1 MKKNMEYYL
10 TGGDLRSIGKSNQLI
25 QLIKNQDD
33 FDILFIYLNHPDRI
47 ISMRAADAIEK
58 ITLHHTDYL
67 QKHKNL
73 ILKLTSQPLE
83 KEIKWHLALLVPRLN
98 LSKKEMESQWKIF
111 NTWAADKSESK
122 IVRVNALQALYEL
135 AIKYPALQKALNNI
149 AKKIGSDNTPSLNAR
164 LRKLKLIYH

>member
-1 MKKNMEYYL
+1 MENIHVL
-10 TGGDLRSIGKSNQLI
+10 LSGGDLRSIGNSGQLI
-25 QLIKNQDD
+25 NLIKNQED
-33 FDILFIYLNHPDRI
+33 FDHLIKYLNHPDRL

-58 ITLHHTDYL
+58 ITLHHTDYI
-67 QKHKNL
+67 QKHKKL
-73 ILKLTSQPLE
+73 ILKLTGQPLE

-98 LSKKEMESQWKIF
+98 LSKKELESQWKIF

-135 AIKYPALQKALNNI
+135 ANKYPALQKALNDI
-149 AKKIGSDNTPSLNAR
+149 VKKIGSDNTPSLNAR